1 MLKKILVISL
11 ILGLFSGGV
20 QATSI
25 TTAAQQEIKSTKTH
39 TARRATTIKTIAEV
53 EETTA
58 TVADSTSTKPAVL
71 TKEEFR
77 KKYRQARM
85 IAMTMAASNAAYE
98 GGVNTNEWAYMHK
111 RGWTFLPFV
120 SQANKVD
127 AHFVIAT
134 NPKKHYAI
142 IAFRGSHSKDDW
154 KQNLIVEQI
163 NYGGHSLAEFQ
174 AIAKEK
180 QGPASTPKVHKGF
193 NNYVTA
199 ALALKADFDG
209 DNAVDN
215 IVEKLKVRPDFK
227 LYITGHSLGGAA
239 AILYAERLAA
249 LGVNKDQ
256 IPVISFGAPAIGNEA
271 FVKEYGDKINLLRVE
286 TTMDPIPF
294 SLKLLGNK
302 YKLFGKEF
310 KFHVS
315 KKYTDNF
322 HDNAFYMDYAL
333 RNYYNVQDEGLSLG
347 YLRPR
352 KTKQVTGGKPLV
364 AVVMLTHPVQVND
377 QYAPNIS
384 RFVLDEYRSFL
395 PSYVVLDSKPSADFW
410 DNGQLGRS
418 FEEAEKAGAD
428 YLLVADIGRKRMGKS
443 ASWYVKMEQTVFG
456 LPEKNVLSMQSSSG
470 GVRLMHGVTQAAL
483 KDLNVCRA
491 ELLKKLPFTELQET
505 AE

>member
-1 MLKKILVISL
+1 MLKKIITIGLFCI
-11 ILGLFSGGV
+11 LFSGSV
-20 QATSI
+20 QAAASI
-25 TTAAQQEIKSTKTH
+25 TTATKQEAKSTATG
-39 TARRATTIKTIAEV
+39 TARTAMTKNTTD
-53 EETTA
+53 
-58 TVADSTSTKPAVL
+58 TVADSASTTPVVM

-77 KKYRQARM
+77 KKYRQARL

-134 NPKKHYAI
+134 NPRKHYAI
-142 IAFRGSHSKDDW
+142 IAFRGSHSKNDW
-154 KQNLIVEQI
+154 KQNLTLDQI
-163 NYGGHSLAEFQ
+163 NYGGHSLTEFQ
-174 AIAKEK
+174 AVAKEK
-180 QGPASTPKVHKGF
+180 QGPASIPKVHKGF

-209 DNAVDN
+209 DHAVDD
-215 IVEKLKVRPDFK
+215 IVEKLKARPDFK

-239 AILYAERLAA
+239 AILYAERLVA

-271 FVKEYGDKINLLRVE
+271 FVKAYGDKINLLRVE

-294 SLKLLGNK
+294 SLKLLGDK

-333 RNYYNVQDEGLSLG
+333 RNYYNVQDEGLNLG
-347 YLRPR
+347 YLHPR
-352 KTKQVTGGKPLV
+352 KTKQVTEGKPLV

-418 FEEAEKAGAD
+418 FEAAEKAGAD

-443 ASWYVKMEQTVFG
+443 ASWYVKMEQTVFR
-456 LPEKNVLSMQSSSG
+456 LPEKSAISMQSASD
-470 GVRLMHGVTQAAL
+470 GVRLMHGITQAAL
-483 KDLNVCRA
+483 KNLNVCRA

>member
-1 MLKKILVISL
+1 M
-11 ILGLFSGGV
+11 
-20 QATSI
+20 
-25 TTAAQQEIKSTKTH
+25 
-39 TARRATTIKTIAEV
+39 
-53 EETTA
+53 
-58 TVADSTSTKPAVL
+58 

-77 KKYRQARM
+77 KKYRQARL

-134 NPKKHYAI
+134 NPRKHYAI
-142 IAFRGSHSKDDW
+142 IAFRGSHSKNDW
-154 KQNLIVEQI
+154 KQNLTLDQI

-174 AIAKEK
+174 AVAKEK
-180 QGPASTPKVHKGF
+180 QGPASIPKVHKGF

-209 DNAVDN
+209 DHAVDD
-215 IVEKLKVRPDFK
+215 IVEKLKARPDFK

-239 AILYAERLAA
+239 AILYAERLVA

-271 FVKEYGDKINLLRVE
+271 FVKAYGDKINLLRVE

-294 SLKLLGNK
+294 SLKLLGDK

-333 RNYYNVQDEGLSLG
+333 RNYYNVQDEGLNLG
-347 YLRPR
+347 YLHPR
-352 KTKQVTGGKPLV
+352 KTKQVTEGKPLV

-418 FEEAEKAGAD
+418 FEAAEKAGAD

-443 ASWYVKMEQTVFG
+443 ASWYVKMEQTVFR
-456 LPEKNVLSMQSSSG
+456 LPEKSAISMQSASD
-470 GVRLMHGVTQAAL
+470 GVRLMHGITQAAL